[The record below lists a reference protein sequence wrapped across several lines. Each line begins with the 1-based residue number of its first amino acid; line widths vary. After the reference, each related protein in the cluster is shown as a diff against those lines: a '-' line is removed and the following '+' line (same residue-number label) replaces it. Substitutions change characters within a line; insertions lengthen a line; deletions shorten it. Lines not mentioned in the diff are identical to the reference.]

1 MTVASTCP
9 TPEQLTGLIT
19 GTLSDQ
25 NNELL
30 TRHVEN
36 CTTCQVA
43 LQSTACGEVP
53 IDSLLVGIDQVA
65 PPDQSNYWRA
75 VASVKEELSPSSVQQ
90 PTVGEMN
97 ANHPSQVESPTT
109 MAKLDFLEPS
119 DDPAYLGKL
128 HHFQISRII
137 GQGGMGIVL
146 EAFDT
151 HLHRTVAIKV
161 LNPQY
166 QTHEVARQR
175 FCREGRAAAA
185 ISHEHVVPMYQVAK
199 AAEGEV
205 AFLVMQLIEGDTLE
219 GRLSDGRPL
228 PPNEVARIGMQIA
241 AGLSAAHK
249 KEVVHRDIK
258 PGNVLIEA
266 DTHRVKLTD
275 FGLARAVDDV
285 KLTKTGMVTGTP
297 LYMSPEQALGDNAD
311 ERSDLFSLGA
321 VMYEMATGQA
331 PFQAPSAIGVMQNIT
346 KLMPEPPYK
355 VNREISRP
363 LSDLIM
369 SLLSKK
375 PEDRPESASAVATAL
390 ASIVSEYGP
399 MSPLQ
404 VPAVAATEVK
414 KISGSY
420 RRNQRR
426 WVIAAWLAGAIGL
439 LSLTATPFLV
449 SRPDDGDPFP
459 SVVLPDN
466 PGTVWS
472 IDFTPDGKN
481 IAAAIEDGS
490 IRIWNVDDQT
500 LLKSFNAHRGIT
512 WMVVYH
518 PTLPLLMSSGD
529 DGAVRLWNSET
540 YDVVKEWKMVDS
552 VRGVA
557 FSPDGAKIAAGN
569 RAGELRVFDI
579 ESGDELA
586 ANNYDA
592 AIMGVDYSTDGKLV
606 ATIGS
611 DKLVRLFDLTTL
623 TERNVLSGHSGPIY
637 GVKFNGKGPLVASVG
652 WNKNIHVWNAQ
663 TGNETMSLDGSEG
676 DIWGVAFCSDGSHL
690 ITGEQQGATRVWDL
704 ATGQII
710 ATLRGHTSSVH
721 NVTLDPTA
729 NRIATSSR
737 DGTIRVWDMSS
748 LVENSVK

>member
-1 MTVASTCP
+1 
-9 TPEQLTGLIT
+9 
-19 GTLSDQ
+19 
-25 NNELL
+25 
-30 TRHVEN
+30 
-36 CTTCQVA
+36 
-43 LQSTACGEVP
+43 
-53 IDSLLVGIDQVA
+53 
-65 PPDQSNYWRA
+65 
-75 VASVKEELSPSSVQQ
+75 
-90 PTVGEMN
+90 
-97 ANHPSQVESPTT
+97 
-109 MAKLDFLEPS
+109 
-119 DDPAYLGKL
+119 GKL
-128 HHFQISRII
+128 HHFQISRVI

-151 HLHRTVAIKV
+151 HLHRTVALKV

-166 QTHEVARQR
+166 QSHDVARQR

-205 AFLVMQLIEGDTLE
+205 AYLVMQLIEGDTLE
-219 GRLSDGRPL
+219 DRLSNGQPL

-249 KEVVHRDIK
+249 REMVHRDIK

-266 DTHRVKLTD
+266 DTNRVKLTD
-275 FGLARAVDDV
+275 FGLARAADDV

-297 LYMSPEQALGDNAD
+297 LYMSPEQTLGETAD
-311 ERSDLFSLGA
+311 ERSDLFSLGV

-346 KLMPEPPYK
+346 KLTPDAPHK
-355 VNREISRP
+355 VNRDISRP

-369 SLLSKK
+369 SLLAKK

-399 MSPLQ
+399 ISPLQ

-414 KISGSY
+414 KLSGSY
-420 RRNQRR
+420 RRNERR
-426 WVIAAWLAGAIGL
+426 WVLAAWLAGAIGL
-439 LSLTATPFLV
+439 LSLAVTFFHKTGAD
-449 SRPDDGDPFP
+449 SGDSFP
-459 SVVLPDN
+459 AVVLPDN

-472 IDFTPDGKN
+472 IDFTPDGKH

-490 IRIWNVDDQT
+490 IRIWDVDEQT
-500 LLKSFNAHRGIT
+500 LLKSFNAHRGIA

-518 PTLPLLMSSGD
+518 PTRPLLMSSGD
-529 DGAVRLWNSET
+529 DGAVRLWNSDS
-540 YDVVKEWKMVDS
+540 YDLVKEWKMDDS

-557 FSPDGAKIAAGN
+557 FSPDGTKIAAGD

-579 ESGDELA
+579 ESREELA
-586 ANNYDA
+586 TTNYDA
-592 AIMGVDYSTDGKLV
+592 AIMGIDYSTDGKLIASV
-606 ATIGS
+606 GS
-611 DKLVRLFDLTTL
+611 DKLVRLFDSKTL
-623 TERNVLSGHSGPIY
+623 AERNVMSGHTGPVY
-637 GVKFNGKGPLVASVG
+637 NVKFNSEGPLVASVG

-663 TGNETMSLDGSEG
+663 TGKEAMSLKGSEG
-676 DIWGVAFCSDGSHL
+676 DIWGVAFCSSNRHL

-704 ATGQII
+704 TTGEVI

-729 NRIATSSR
+729 HRIATSSR

-748 LVENSVK
+748 LVDNSAK

>member
-1 MTVASTCP
+1 
-9 TPEQLTGLIT
+9 
-19 GTLSDQ
+19 
-25 NNELL
+25 
-30 TRHVEN
+30 
-36 CTTCQVA
+36 
-43 LQSTACGEVP
+43 
-53 IDSLLVGIDQVA
+53 
-65 PPDQSNYWRA
+65 
-75 VASVKEELSPSSVQQ
+75 
-90 PTVGEMN
+90 
-97 ANHPSQVESPTT
+97 
-109 MAKLDFLEPS
+109 S

-128 HHFQISRII
+128 HHFQISRVI

-151 HLHRTVAIKV
+151 HLHRTVALKV

-166 QTHEVARQR
+166 QSHDVARQR

-205 AFLVMQLIEGDTLE
+205 AYLVMQLIEGDTLE
-219 GRLSDGRPL
+219 DRLSNGQPL

-249 KEVVHRDIK
+249 REMVHRDIK

-266 DTHRVKLTD
+266 DTNRVKLTD
-275 FGLARAVDDV
+275 FGLARAADDV

-297 LYMSPEQALGDNAD
+297 LYMSPEQTLGETAD
-311 ERSDLFSLGA
+311 ERSDLFSLGV

-346 KLMPEPPYK
+346 KLTPDAPHK
-355 VNREISRP
+355 VNRDISRP

-369 SLLSKK
+369 SLLAKK

-399 MSPLQ
+399 ISPLQ

-414 KISGSY
+414 KLSGSY
-420 RRNQRR
+420 RRNERR
-426 WVIAAWLAGAIGL
+426 WVLAAWLAGAIGL
-439 LSLTATPFLV
+439 LSLAVTFFHKNGAD
-449 SRPDDGDPFP
+449 SGDSFP
-459 SVVLPDN
+459 AVVLPDN

-490 IRIWNVDDQT
+490 IRIWDVDEQT
-500 LLKSFNAHRGIT
+500 LLKSFNAHRGIA

-518 PTLPLLMSSGD
+518 PTRPLLMSSGD
-529 DGAVRLWNSET
+529 DGAVRLWNSDS
-540 YDVVKEWKMVDS
+540 YDLVKEWKMDDS

-557 FSPDGAKIAAGN
+557 FSPDGTKIAAGD

-579 ESGDELA
+579 ESREELA
-586 ANNYDA
+586 TTNYDA
-592 AIMGVDYSTDGKLV
+592 AIMGIDYSTDGKLIASV
-606 ATIGS
+606 GS
-611 DKLVRLFDLTTL
+611 DKLVRLFDSKTL
-623 TERNVLSGHSGPIY
+623 AERNVMSGHTGPVY
-637 GVKFNGKGPLVASVG
+637 NVKFNSEGPLVASVG

-663 TGNETMSLDGSEG
+663 TGKEAMSLKGSEG
-676 DIWGVAFCSDGSHL
+676 DIWGVAFCSSNRHL

-704 ATGQII
+704 TTGEVI

-729 NRIATSSR
+729 HRIATSSR

-748 LVENSVK
+748 LVDNSAK